1 MKGDGTYEND
11 HCDLLGG
18 TAAGGGAYRV
28 AGAGAVKARAGVPVL
43 RKAAAP
49 AVEPPAAPSAY
60 RERMV
65 AVLPD
70 LRTKNMVYR
79 TKEGRI
85 MGFQKSFKALGDPV
99 RREILSLLRRGPMA
113 AGDIAA
119 HFDLSGATVSHHLA
133 ILRDAG
139 LILDD
144 RQGKYIYYELNMSVV
159 DEILE
164 WVSALRGED
173 RDEKNE

>member
-1 MKGDGTYEND
+1 
-11 HCDLLGG
+11 
-18 TAAGGGAYRV
+18 
-28 AGAGAVKARAGVPVL
+28 
-43 RKAAAP
+43 
-49 AVEPPAAPSAY
+49 
-60 RERMV
+60 
-65 AVLPD
+65 
-70 LRTKNMVYR
+70 
-79 TKEGRI
+79 

-99 RREILSLLRRGPMA
+99 RREILSRREPMA
-113 AGDIAA
+113 AGDSAA

-164 WVSALRGED
+164 WISALKGDVRN
-173 RDEKNE
+173 EKNQ

>member
-1 MKGDGTYEND
+1 
-11 HCDLLGG
+11 
-18 TAAGGGAYRV
+18 
-28 AGAGAVKARAGVPVL
+28 
-43 RKAAAP
+43 
-49 AVEPPAAPSAY
+49 
-60 RERMV
+60 
-65 AVLPD
+65 
-70 LRTKNMVYR
+70 MVYR

-85 MGFQKSFKALGDPV
+85 MGFQKSFKALSDPV

>member
-1 MKGDGTYEND
+1 
-11 HCDLLGG
+11 
-18 TAAGGGAYRV
+18 
-28 AGAGAVKARAGVPVL
+28 
-43 RKAAAP
+43 
-49 AVEPPAAPSAY
+49 
-60 RERMV
+60 
-65 AVLPD
+65 
-70 LRTKNMVYR
+70 
-79 TKEGRI
+79 

-99 RREILSLLRRGPMA
+99 RREILSLLRREPMA

-139 LILDD
+139 
-144 RQGKYIYYELNMSVV
+144 QGKYIYYELNMSVV